1 MLTMPGAFKLL
12 NTGNVRPAP
21 WYRTSFLLVVTT
33 LMALG
38 GAAIFAATAAPPKPH
53 AIVPELIPSGQV
65 AVKGALSAKISRT
78 GEQLR
83 FWVTVSNQTAQSV
96 CTVTVT
102 IPETASYGRATF
114 QTSSGESVSAPEC
127 PKEAS
132 PNSPDFTLA
141 QGLRPGQSA
150 TVQGELAALE
160 SHDAQNLEAVVSWSS
175 PAEVRSQTV
184 AALGQNTI
192 ESGWERLGKGV
203 YEFIKDFALPIL
215 LLALTLLFGWWDKKR
230 ESARK
235 EADEQR
241 ERARKSAEE
250 VRTWQAET
258 WKQMLPISHRLA
270 TKHYTRI
277 GASLRDALDSIEVCL
292 EENDPAKREPSERDA
307 FYNVMLLGRQVEEM
321 GNQVGGLFFKDRV
334 GEKLAAQCWGD
345 ALEEFFGP
353 TTASGRIN
361 YQQSIDAC
369 PPNGDDKVA
378 LIEKFKSA
386 PAQGAAALDRAV
398 WDTWVYFQKRYPLAE
413 GKGAASLLRG
423 FRAVLEYEMNRPYE
437 HWYRRAEKLV
447 MRRDDA
453 KQINVEQVLRDAASR
468 IQKEEGQDSDF
479 IKQAAVYIEKGKAG
493 KGDGESTTP

>member
-1 MLTMPGAFKLL
+1 MLMKPGALKLL
-12 NTGNVRPAP
+12 NTGNCRLAA
-21 WYRTSFLLVVTT
+21 WCRFNFLLVIAT
-33 LMALG
+33 LITLG
-38 GAAIFAATAAPPKPH
+38 AGAVFAATATPPKPH
-53 AIVPELIPSGQV
+53 AIVPELSPPGQV
-65 AVKGALSAKISRT
+65 EVKGALSAKISRT
-78 GEQLR
+78 GEPLR
-83 FWVTVSNQTAQSV
+83 FWVAVSNQTAQSV
-96 CTVTVT
+96 CTVTVM
-102 IPETASYGRATF
+102 IPETASYGSATF
-114 QTSSGESVSAPEC
+114 PTSSGGSVSAPEC
-127 PKEAS
+127 PKEAT

-141 QGLRPGQSA
+141 QGLRPGQSV
-150 TVQGELAALE
+150 TVQGKLDALE
-160 SHDAQNLEAVVSWSS
+160 SHDAQNIEAVVSWSS
-175 PAEVRSQTV
+175 PAGVRSQTIV
-184 AALGQNTI
+184 ALGQSII
-192 ESGWERLGKGV
+192 ESGWERFGKGV

-215 LLALTLLFGWWDKKR
+215 LLALTLLFGWWDKQR

-235 EADEQR
+235 DADEQR

-292 EENDPAKREPSERDA
+292 EEKDPAKREPSEREA
-307 FYNVMLLGRQVEEM
+307 LYNILLLGRQVEEM

-353 TTASGRIN
+353 TTGSDRIN

-369 PPNGDDKVA
+369 PANGDGKAA
-378 LIEKFKSA
+378 LIDKFKSGPAQAA
-386 PAQGAAALDRAV
+386 PALDQAV
-398 WDTWVYFQKRYPLAE
+398 WDTWVYFQKRYPLAA

-453 KQINVEQVLRDAASR
+453 KHINVEQVLRDAASK

-479 IKQAAVYIEKGKAG
+479 VKQAIEYIEKGKTG
-493 KGDGESTTP
+493 KGDGESTP